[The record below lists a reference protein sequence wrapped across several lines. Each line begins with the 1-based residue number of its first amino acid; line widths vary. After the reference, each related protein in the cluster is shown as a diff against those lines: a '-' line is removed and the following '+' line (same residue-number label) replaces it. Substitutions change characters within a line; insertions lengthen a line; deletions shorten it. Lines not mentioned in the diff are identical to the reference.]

1 MSLDPRQLRAFLAVV
16 ETGSLGRAAQALHLT
31 EPAVSRI
38 IKRLEDQLHVLLF
51 ERRTTGMELTTFGHA
66 LLPYASLLNT
76 EANQAVEQIDALRG
90 LNRGTLRVGAV
101 ASAAIMVLPRVLETI
116 LLRSPSVRVQVME
129 AVEDK
134 LADALTNNTV
144 DVVLS
149 GLIPECQ
156 DIVQVAEHKFTDQY
170 SVIASARN
178 PLQRRSQLTMGDL
191 HGWQWIMPGGDAEP
205 RRLFNALIER
215 LGITSPTISIETR
228 SPSTIKAMVA
238 RTQFLG
244 WLPEPL
250 FAAEQTAGSIRPL
263 HVKELTIKRHFFVYR
278 RRRSF
283 TPPLV
288 AMFLEELKNVDAT
301 TEAAWANSS
310 AMTRSPGMPAAQPAA
325 DRASQLFSDL

>member
-16 ETGSLGRAAQALHLT
+16 ETGSLGRAAEALHLT

-51 ERRTTGMELTTFGHA
+51 ERRTTGMELTTYGQA
-66 LLPYASLLNT
+66 LLPHANLLST
-76 EANQAVEQIDALRG
+76 EASQAVEQIDALRG

-101 ASAAIMVLPRVLETI
+101 ASAAIMVLPGVLENI
-116 LLRSPSVRVQVME
+116 LRRSPSVRVQVIE

-134 LADALTNNTV
+134 LADALSNNTI

-149 GLIPECQ
+149 GTIPECQ
-156 DIVQVAEHKFTDQY
+156 DIAQVAEHKFTDQY
-170 SVIASARN
+170 SVIASAHHR
-178 PLQRRSQLTMGDL
+178 LQQSRELTMGDL
-191 HGWQWIMPGGDAEP
+191 EGLQWIMPAADAEP
-205 RRLFNALIER
+205 RKLFNSLIER
-215 LGITSPTISIETR
+215 LGISPPTVSIETR

-250 FAAEQTAGSIRPL
+250 FAAEQAAGSIKPL
-263 HVKELTIKRHFFVYR
+263 RVKELTIMRHFFVYR

-288 AMFLEELKNVDAT
+288 TMFLEELKNVDVTAC
-301 TEAAWANSS
+301 AAGPS
-310 AMTRSPGMPAAQPAA
+310 
-325 DRASQLFSDL
+325 

>member
-16 ETGSLGRAAQALHLT
+16 EAGSLGRAAEALHLT

-38 IKRLEDQLHVLLF
+38 VKRLEEQLHVLLF

-66 LLPYASLLNT
+66 LLPYANMLTT

-90 LNRGTLRVGAV
+90 LSRGTLRVGAV
-101 ASAAIMVLPRVLETI
+101 ASAAIMVLPAVLDSI
-116 LLRSPSVRVQVME
+116 LLRSPSVRVQVFE

-149 GLIPECQ
+149 GLIPECEE
-156 DIVQVAEHKFTDQY
+156 IVQVAEHKFTDQY
-170 SVIASARN
+170 SVIASASH
-178 PLQRRSQLTMGDL
+178 PLQQRSRLTLADL
-191 HGWQWIMPGGDAEP
+191 AGWQWIMPGGDAEP
-205 RRLFNALIER
+205 RRLFNSLIES
-215 LGITSPTISIETR
+215 LGTVPPAISIETR
-228 SPSTIKAMVA
+228 SPATIKAMVA

-250 FAAEQTAGSIRPL
+250 FAAEQAAGSIKAL

-278 RRRSF
+278 KRRSF

-288 AMFLEELKNVDAT
+288 TMFLEQLRNVDVTARVGRT
-301 TEAAWANSS
+301 KSSGANRALRRQAAGRVN
-310 AMTRSPGMPAAQPAA
+310 
-325 DRASQLFSDL
+325 